1 MSGKTLS
8 EFKNICVL
16 GASGKMGRGIVFLM
30 AQYFFKLNFKKGIKF
45 ELIAI
50 DLSERGLKNMISYLE
65 VQLAKFSEK
74 NFSQII
80 EIYSG
85 EPDEGSKEV
94 YFKKYTEDVLKCIKT
109 STSIESAKE
118 AALIFEAVAESID
131 LKAELM
137 CKIEAITTVNPFYF
151 TNTSSIPIKSI
162 EQKANIKGR
171 VIGFHFYNPPPVQKL
186 LEIIKTDNCLKE
198 LELIAQELAKSLN
211 KTVVNAP
218 DFTGF
223 IGNGVFIREVSY
235 AIGLVESLALEKGL
249 INAVFLVNEI
259 TKKLLIRPMG
269 IFEVV
274 DYVGINVC
282 KSIMDIMENDFK
294 NEHFNNALLK
304 HLLEQNIIGGQ
315 DNNGKVKNGIF
326 KYESGEI
333 VGVFNSINYS
343 NFDQLNFDELV
354 NLTWRE
360 LRGAKNMDAIL
371 SNHFVD
377 LSKSNGVAAKIAV
390 EYLKVCNK
398 IGKDLVADGIAFHDK
413 DVNSVMTL
421 GFHHLYGPIIPFL
434 KKI

>member
-1 MSGKTLS
+1 MGGKTLS

-45 ELIAI
+45 ELVAVDI
-50 DLSERGLKNMISYLE
+50 SEEGLKNMLSYIE
-65 VQLAKFSEK
+65 VQLSKFSEK

-80 EIYSG
+80 EIYSE
-85 EPDEGSKEV
+85 EPVKGSKEY

-118 AALIFEAVAESID
+118 AGLIFEAVAESID
-131 LKAELM
+131 LKTELM
-137 CKIEAITTVNPFYF
+137 HKIEAITTVNPFYF
-151 TNTSSIPIKSI
+151 TNTSSIPINRI
-162 EQKANIKGR
+162 EQNANVKGR

-186 LEIIKTDNCLKE
+186 LEVIKTNNCLKE
-198 LELIAQELAKSLN
+198 LELIAQELAKCLN

-235 AIGLVESLALEKGL
+235 AIGLVEMLAPEKGL
-249 INAVFLVNEI
+249 TSAVFLVNEI
-259 TKKLLIRPMG
+259 TKKLLLRPMG

-282 KSIMDIMENDFK
+282 KSIMDIMANDFK
-294 NEHFNNALLK
+294 NEHFNNTLLK
-304 HLLEQNIIGGQ
+304 RLLEQNIIGGQ
-315 DNNGKVKNGIF
+315 DNNGKIKNGIF

-333 VGVFNSINYS
+333 LGVFNGLNYS
-343 NFDQLNFDELV
+343 NSDQLNFDESV

-360 LRGAKNMDAIL
+360 LRGAKKMDTIL
-371 SNHFVD
+371 FNHFED
-377 LSKSNGVAAKIAV
+377 LSKSSDVAAKIAV
-390 EYLKVCNK
+390 EYLKACCI
-398 IGKDLVADGIAFHDK
+398 IGKDLVANGIAFNNK
-413 DVNSVMTL
+413 DVNSVMKL
-421 GFHHLYGPIIPFL
+421 GFHHLYGPIIPFF
-434 KKI
+434 

>member
-16 GASGKMGRGIVFLM
+16 GASGKMGRGIVYLM

-45 ELIAI
+45 ELVAI
-50 DLSERGLKNMISYLE
+50 DVSEAGLKNMISYIE
-65 VQLAKFSEK
+65 VQLSKFSEK

-80 EIYSG
+80 EIYSE
-85 EPDEGSKEV
+85 EPVEGSKEV

-118 AALIFEAVAESID
+118 AELIFEAVAESID
-131 LKAELM
+131 LKTELIQ
-137 CKIEAITTVNPFYF
+137 KIEAITTVKPFYF
-151 TNTSSIPIKSI
+151 TNTSSIPINSI
-162 EQKANIKGR
+162 EQKANVKGR

-198 LELIAQELAKSLN
+198 VELIAQELAEKLN

-259 TKKLLIRPMG
+259 TKKLLLRPMG

-282 KSIMDIMENDFK
+282 KSIMDIMENDFE
-294 NEHFNNALLK
+294 NEHFNNTLLK
-304 HLLEQNIIGGQ
+304 RLLEQNIIGGQ
-315 DNNGKVKNGIF
+315 DNSGKVKNGIF

-333 VGVFNSINYS
+333 VGVFNRIKYS
-343 NFDQLNFDELV
+343 NFDELNFDELV

-360 LRGAKNMDAIL
+360 LRGANNMDSIL

-377 LSKSNGVAAKIAV
+377 LSKSSGVAAKIAV
-390 EYLKVCNK
+390 EYLKACNR
-398 IGKDLVADGIAFHDK
+398 IGKDLVADGIAFSDK
-413 DVNSVMTL
+413 DVNSVMKL
-421 GFHHLYGPIIPFL
+421 GFHHLYGPIISFF
-434 KKI
+434 

>member
-45 ELIAI
+45 ELLAI
-50 DLSERGLKNMISYLE
+50 DVSETGLKNMISYLE

-85 EPDEGSKEV
+85 EPYEGSKEV

-118 AALIFEAVAESID
+118 AELIFEAVAESID
-131 LKAELM
+131 LKTELM
-137 CKIEAITTVNPFYF
+137 HKIEAITTVNPFYF
-151 TNTSSIPIKSI
+151 TNTSSIPINSI
-162 EQKANIKGR
+162 EEKANVKGR

-304 HLLEQNIIGGQ
+304 RLLEQNIIGGQ

-333 VGVFNSINYS
+333 VGVFNGINYS

-360 LRGAKNMDAIL
+360 LRGSMNMDAIL
-371 SNHFVD
+371 SKHFVD
-377 LSKSNGVAAKIAV
+377 LSKSSGVAAKIAV
-390 EYLKVCNK
+390 EYLGACNK
-398 IGKDLVADGIAFHDK
+398 IGKHLVADGIAFHDK
-413 DVNSVMTL
+413 DVNSVMKL
-421 GFHHLYGPIIPFL
+421 GFHHLYGPIIPFF
-434 KKI
+434 

>member
-45 ELIAI
+45 ELLAI
-50 DLSERGLKNMISYLE
+50 DVSETGLKNMISYLE

-85 EPDEGSKEV
+85 EPYEGSKEV

-118 AALIFEAVAESID
+118 AELIFEAVAESID
-131 LKAELM
+131 LKTELM
-137 CKIEAITTVNPFYF
+137 HKIEAITTGNPFYF
-151 TNTSSIPIKSI
+151 TNTSSIPINSI
-162 EQKANIKGR
+162 EEKANVKGR

-304 HLLEQNIIGGQ
+304 RLLEQNIIGGQ

-333 VGVFNSINYS
+333 VGVFNGINYS

-360 LRGAKNMDAIL
+360 LRGSMNMDAIL
-371 SNHFVD
+371 SKHFVD
-377 LSKSNGVAAKIAV
+377 LSKSSGVAAKIAV
-390 EYLKVCNK
+390 EYLGACNK
-398 IGKDLVADGIAFHDK
+398 IGKHLVADGIAFHDK
-413 DVNSVMTL
+413 DVNSVMKL
-421 GFHHLYGPIIPFL
+421 GFHHLYGPIIPFF
-434 KKI
+434 

>member
-1 MSGKTLS
+1 MH
-8 EFKNICVL
+8 
-16 GASGKMGRGIVFLM
+16 
-30 AQYFFKLNFKKGIKF
+30 
-45 ELIAI
+45 
-50 DLSERGLKNMISYLE
+50 
-65 VQLAKFSEK
+65 
-74 NFSQII
+74 
-80 EIYSG
+80 
-85 EPDEGSKEV
+85 
-94 YFKKYTEDVLKCIKT
+94 
-109 STSIESAKE
+109 
-118 AALIFEAVAESID
+118 
-131 LKAELM
+131 
-137 CKIEAITTVNPFYF
+137 KIEAITTVNPFYF
-151 TNTSSIPIKSI
+151 TNTSSIPINSI
-162 EQKANIKGR
+162 EEKANVKGR

-304 HLLEQNIIGGQ
+304 RLLEQNIIGGQ

-333 VGVFNSINYS
+333 VGVFNGINYS

-360 LRGAKNMDAIL
+360 LRGSMNMDAIL
-371 SNHFVD
+371 SKHFVD
-377 LSKSNGVAAKIAV
+377 LSKSSGVAAKIAV
-390 EYLKVCNK
+390 EYLGACNK
-398 IGKDLVADGIAFHDK
+398 IGKHLVADGIAFHDK
-413 DVNSVMTL
+413 DVNSVMKL
-421 GFHHLYGPIIPFL
+421 GFHHLYGPIIPFF
-434 KKI
+434 